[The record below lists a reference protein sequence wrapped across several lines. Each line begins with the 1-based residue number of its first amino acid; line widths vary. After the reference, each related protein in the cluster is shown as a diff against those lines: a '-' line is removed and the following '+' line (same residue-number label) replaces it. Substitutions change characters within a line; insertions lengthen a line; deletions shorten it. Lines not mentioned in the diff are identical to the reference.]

1 MPNNSEFNANG
12 QLLFIEPTWIT
23 GETCLFTITDPY
35 DYIRA
40 KIKVS
45 RDRREFVSRLQREG
59 FVITTDKFNTE
70 DDIIYLIMN
79 NQAIA
84 QGVPDPKEYKREFDR
99 IMFASGGEKLNYPY
113 SLSVE
118 DYFKNPFLPAVF
130 KNEET
135 NGGKDKFL
143 IETEEQ
149 IETIK
154 RLYQDLSLNPQ
165 TANLFNN
172 CIFQQLIE
180 TPTKY
185 QTYMRVLMA
194 ASGDVL
200 GATLRYSRV
209 SETRREPNGIFE
221 QFFWDEQSEYFMDCK
236 GMFNY
241 YSSGDSISFTQ
252 PRYSYE
258 KQSILK
264 EHGIDPNN
272 PTIPE
277 DVLEV
282 ATSIATK
289 CNRELG
295 IMCGIDF
302 IFNKNDNKW
311 YYLEIQSFPA
321 IEEWATTKN
330 IRIPT
335 KHDVNNYIKYLA
347 IELETRHDALMLYM
361 QKKQTKSKRRVKKE
375 L

>member
-1 MPNNSEFNANG
+1 MSDNNQFNANG

-45 RDRREFVSRLQREG
+45 RDRREFVSRLQKEG
-59 FVITTDKFNTE
+59 FVITSDKFNTE

-79 NQAIA
+79 DEAIA
-84 QGVPDPKEYKREFDR
+84 HGVSDPKEYKREFDR
-99 IMFASGGEKLNYPY
+99 IMFAAGGKKLNYPY
-113 SLSVE
+113 SLRTE
-118 DYFKNPFLPAVF
+118 EYFKNPFLPAVF

-135 NGGKDKFL
+135 NGGFVLFL

-149 IETIK
+149 IATIK
-154 RLYQDLSLNPQ
+154 RLYEDLSLNPQ

-185 QTYMRVLMA
+185 LTYMRVLMS

-209 SETRREPNGIFE
+209 SEARREPSGIFE
-221 QFFWDEQSEYFMDCK
+221 QFFWDQQSEYFMNCK
-236 GMFNY
+236 GVFNY
-241 YSSGDSISFTQ
+241 YSSGDSISFSQ

-258 KQSILK
+258 KQQILK
-264 EHGIDPNN
+264 EHGIDPTN

-289 CNRELG
+289 CNKELG
-295 IMCGIDF
+295 IICGIDF

-321 IEEWATTKN
+321 IEEWAMTKN
-330 IRIPT
+330 VRMP
-335 KHDVNNYIKYLA
+335 KQHDVNNYIKYLQ
-347 IELETRHDALMLYM
+347 IELEARHDALMLYM
-361 QKKQTKSKRRVKKE
+361 EKKQEKVKKRVKE
-375 L
+375 Q